1 MRETRYRSI
10 ADDLRR
16 RLEGGQFG
24 AARLLPSESELSEQ
38 YAASRV
44 TVRRALEVLREEGL
58 VDSRQGFG
66 WFVATDPLRQT
77 LGRLGTIERQ
87 LADEGVESTRRVL
100 DFRFVPAPPRVRQVL
115 GCDTVLR
122 VRRLNLVRP
131 PGGSVHVVGEPGSSL
146 ARTQDVA
153 PALPNRKDEDA
164 ARGGTR
170 PARRVRDRRE
180 VARTD
185 GEPFALV
192 TVWCPE
198 DYGAE
203 LSRAD
208 VERNPFYELLGI
220 PLGGATQT
228 IGASAASTADAELL
242 QVPVGSPLLRCERT
256 TRSASGDAVLLSEHL
271 FPGHLTEF
279 EVDLPHPDPS
289 MAPTGLRLVE

>member
-1 MRETRYRSI
+1 VRETRYRSI

-44 TVRRALEVLREEGL
+44 TVRRALEVLRDEGL

-100 DFRFVPAPPRVRQVL
+100 DFRFVPAPPRARQVL
-115 GCDTVLR
+115 ACDTVLR
-122 VRRLNLVRP
+122 VRRLNL
-131 PGGSVHVVGEPGSSL
+131 
-146 ARTQDVA
+146 A
-153 PALPNRKDEDA
+153 
-164 ARGGTR
+164 
-170 PARRVRDRRE
+170 
-180 VARTD
+180 D

-228 IGASAASTADAELL
+228 IGAAAASAADAELL
-242 QVPVGSPLLRCERT
+242 QVPLGSPLLRCERT
-256 TRSASGDAVLLSEHL
+256 TRSASGEAVLLSEHL